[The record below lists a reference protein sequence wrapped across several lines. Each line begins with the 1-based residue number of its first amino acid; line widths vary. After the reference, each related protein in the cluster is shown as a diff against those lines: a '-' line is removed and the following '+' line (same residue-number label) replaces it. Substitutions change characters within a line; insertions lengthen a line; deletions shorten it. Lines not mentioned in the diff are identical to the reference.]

1 MSELPNGHSNT
12 PIKTLSD
19 YLNESSSKQTFENMK
34 KLCLLSEYEIPKGS
48 GIKYKR
54 KMLKPKDLIELNKL
68 QNAIDEADPEKRMDN
83 IKQQAMICLDGITD
97 EKWEET
103 DAVLMEITIGACV
116 LISKGFQPV

>member
-1 MSELPNGHSNT
+1 LATEEDKYKP
-12 PIKTLSD
+12 KTLGD
-19 YLNESSSKQTFENMK
+19 YLAEASSKQTFENMK

-54 KMLKPKDLIELNKL
+54 KMLRPGDLAKLEIL
-68 QNAIDEADPEKRMDN
+68 QNSVDEADPIKRMDN
-83 IKQQAMICLDGITD
+83 IKQQAMICLEGITD

-103 DAVLMEITIGACV
+103 DAVLMQIVIGACV